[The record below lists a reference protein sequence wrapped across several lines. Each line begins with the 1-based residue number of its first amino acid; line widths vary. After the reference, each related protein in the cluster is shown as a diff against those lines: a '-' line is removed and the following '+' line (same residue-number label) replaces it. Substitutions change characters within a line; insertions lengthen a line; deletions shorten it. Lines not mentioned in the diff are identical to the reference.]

1 MEQQRANP
9 ELPPRHVE
17 GSAPAVSSRDLMR
30 GTRQLIIEHGEDRY
44 RLMLTKNNKLILI
57 K

>member
-1 MEQQRANP
+1 
-9 ELPPRHVE
+9 
-17 GSAPAVSSRDLMR
+17 MR